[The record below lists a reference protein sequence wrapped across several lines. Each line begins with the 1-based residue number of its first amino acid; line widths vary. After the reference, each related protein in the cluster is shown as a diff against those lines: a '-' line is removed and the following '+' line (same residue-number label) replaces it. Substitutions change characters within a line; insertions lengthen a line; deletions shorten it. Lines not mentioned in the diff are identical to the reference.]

1 MGPIPTVRSGA
12 AVPEA
17 NGHHAMTDEL
27 TRWLEQIGLGEH
39 AAAFVSQGID
49 WDILGALSEQDMK
62 ELGLSLGDRK
72 RLLKALA
79 TLPEERTATPEHESE
94 RRQQP
99 LASPAPAAEAER
111 RQLTVMFIDLIE
123 STPLTERFD
132 PEDMR
137 HVLRLFHQACADA
150 IETHEGHIANY
161 IGDGLLVYFGYPKA
175 HEDDAVRAVRAAL
188 AAIATLRTANDR
200 LEAEKNVRLR
210 VRIGIETG
218 LVVAGEVGAGAA
230 RDRQAIV
237 GETPIVAARLQA
249 LAPPDTVVIGP
260 ATERLIQGS
269 FLLES
274 LGRRELKGV
283 SGPIE
288 VYRVLSQ
295 TDAID
300 SFEIRAGRGLTP
312 LIGRTAELEML
323 RQRWNQIC
331 DGEMRCV
338 MLIGE
343 PGIGK
348 SRTLRAFRD
357 GIGGAHQVIS
367 FHCSAYYGDSPFW
380 PVLQQLH
387 RAFGLESKV
396 FTSSDI
402 DRLES
407 GLGGLG
413 IEVEEAGLVLT
424 TLFGMPAGGRY
435 PAVDASSPSFK
446 RRTLNVL
453 VGMIEQ
459 MTRRQPVLLIVE
471 DAHWIDPSTQEL
483 IRLTLERLVSA
494 RLLVVLT
501 ARPEFKP
508 GWIYPHLLQ
517 INLDR
522 LSRRDRV
529 AMIERLTA
537 GKQLPPFLL
546 DQIVAKTDGIP
557 LFVEELTKTV
567 LQDDLLHDAG
577 GRYELKGT
585 PQAIAVPDTLQ
596 GSLLSRLDRLDPEVK
611 ETAQIAATI
620 GRQFACGLL
629 ALIAAK
635 PASELQATLDRLVAA
650 EIILPAPGSAPDDSA
665 YLFRHGL
672 IQEIAYQSL
681 LLSRRRQYHGLI
693 AESLERHYP
702 EIVER
707 QPELIAQNFAASE
720 QPARAIGYWQ
730 RAGERALARAAFEEA
745 IADTQRGLDLVEK
758 LSRPDHE
765 RALETLPLL
774 LVRGKAELRS
784 GSRQAIQ
791 TFREAARIARTE
803 KLPSFLAEAAT
814 GFGNAEVFI
823 GSGEESVV
831 LLEEALALAPIG
843 ETSERCRLLGGL
855 AQALNMTGATARA
868 GDIARQAVVL
878 ARRLNDRPGLLGALL
893 PQLMYVGAHPLPAAE
908 FPARRQ
914 VLTEIGEVADQ
925 LGDGEAIKH
934 VCIRSLTGYLEIG
947 DFDRFEKTL
956 ERYQQ
961 AAATEHDF
969 VDNWFVAGS
978 QAMHAILAGDF
989 ALAERKAE
997 EALQVAG
1004 SADAQTAAGVYGMQ
1018 MFTIRREQGRLAEIA
1033 PLLKRFVDEN
1043 PEDAAWRPGL
1053 MLIASDLGFDAQAQ
1067 RSLER
1072 MAESGFS
1079 IPMDG
1084 KHLVT
1089 LTYLAEVAARL
1100 REPDHA
1106 ERIYAILLPFRD
1118 QVATVPVFT
1127 VCCGA
1132 VARYLG
1138 LLASALG
1145 NWPAAEEHFEY
1156 AMAMNERIRGW
1167 PWLAHSRH
1175 EFAVMLSRRDRRGDQ
1190 ARAADLLA
1198 KAAAAAKELKMF
1210 ALTERLSGAV
1220 NSPGVRN

>member
-1 MGPIPTVRSGA
+1 MA
-12 AVPEA
+12 
-17 NGHHAMTDEL
+17 DEL
-27 TRWLEQIGLGEH
+27 TRWLAQVGLGAH
-39 AAAFVSQGID
+39 ATAFISQGVD
-49 WDILGALSEQDMK
+49 WDVLGALSEQDLK

-72 RLLKALA
+72 RLLRALS
-79 TLPEERTATPEHESE
+79 TLSEAQTAPRAPETLEPKHSLPSRG
-94 RRQQP
+94 
-99 LASPAPAAEAER
+99 LVGEAER
-111 RQLTVMFIDLIE
+111 RQITVMFIDLIE

-137 HVLRLFHQACADA
+137 YVLGLFHQGCVHA
-150 IETHEGHIANY
+150 IEAHEGHIANY

-188 AAIATLRTANDR
+188 ATIASLHAVNDR
-200 LEAEKNVRLR
+200 LEAEKNVSLR

-218 LVVAGEVGAGAA
+218 LVVAGEVGAGSA
-230 RDRQAIV
+230 RDRQAII
-237 GETPIVAARLQA
+237 GETPIVAARLQS

-269 FLLES
+269 FLVES

-283 SGPIE
+283 SCPIE
-288 VYRVLSQ
+288 VFRVLSQ
-295 TDAID
+295 TGAVD
-300 SFEIRAGRGLTP
+300 SFEIRVGRGLTP

-357 GIGGAHQVIS
+357 SIGADAHQVIS
-367 FHCSAYYGDSPFW
+367 FHCSAYYCDSPFW
-380 PVLQQLH
+380 PVLQQLQ
-387 RAFGLESKV
+387 RAFGLDQKV
-396 FTSSDI
+396 FSASDI

-407 GLGGLG
+407 GLQELG
-413 IEVEEAGLVLT
+413 IDAADAALVLT
-424 TLFGMPAGGRY
+424 TLFGMPTAGRY
-435 PAVDASSPSFK
+435 PTVDASAPSFK

-453 VGMIEQ
+453 VGMMEQ
-459 MTRRQPVLLIVE
+459 MTRRQPVLLVVE

-483 IRLTLERLVSA
+483 VRLTLERLVSA
-494 RLLVVLT
+494 RLLVLLT

-508 GWIYPHLLQ
+508 GWNYPHLLQ

-537 GKQLPPFLL
+537 GKQLPSFVV

-567 LQDDLLHDAG
+567 LQGELLHDVG
-577 GRYELKGT
+577 GRYELKET
-585 PQAIAVPDTLQ
+585 PQAMAIPDTLQ
-596 GSLLSRLDRLDPEVK
+596 GSLLSRLDRLEPEVK

-620 GRQFACGLL
+620 GRQFDRKLL
-629 ALIAAK
+629 ALIATK
-635 PASELQATLDRLVAA
+635 PASELQATLDRLAAA
-650 EIILPAPGSAPDDSA
+650 EIILPAPGSAPEQSA

-681 LLSRRRQYHGLI
+681 LLSRRRQYHRLI
-693 AESLERHYP
+693 AESLERYYP

-720 QPARAIGYWQ
+720 RPDRAIGYWQ
-730 RAGERALARAAFEEA
+730 RAGERALASAAFEEA
-745 IADTQRGLDLVEK
+745 IADVQRGLGLVEK
-758 LSRPDHE
+758 LSCLDHE
-765 RALETLPLL
+765 RAIQTLPLL
-774 LVRGKAELRS
+774 LIRGKSEHRS
-784 GSRQAIQ
+784 GSRQAIR

-814 GFGNAEVFI
+814 GFGTAEVFS
-823 GSGEESVV
+823 GSGEESVG
-831 LLEEALALAPIG
+831 LFEEALAVAPTG
-843 ETSERCRLLGGL
+843 ETIERCRLLGGL
-855 AQALNMTGATARA
+855 AQALNMTGATERA
-868 GDIARQAVVL
+868 GDVARRAVVL
-878 ARRLNDRPGLLGALL
+878 ARRLNDGPGLLGALMS
-893 PQLMYVGAHPLPAAE
+893 QLMYVGAQPMREAE
-908 FPARRQ
+908 FPVRRHVLDELRQ
-914 VLTEIGEVADQ
+914 VADR
-925 LGDGEAIKH
+925 LGDGESIKH
-934 VCIRSLTGYLEIG
+934 VCIRSLTAYLEIG
-947 DFDRFEKTL
+947 DFDRFEKGL

-961 AAATEHDF
+961 IAAAEHDF
-969 VDNWFVAGS
+969 IDKWFVAGS

-989 ALAERKAE
+989 ALAERRAE
-997 EALQVAG
+997 EALKVEE

-1033 PLLKRFVDEN
+1033 PLLKQFVDEN

-1053 MLIASDLGFDAQAQ
+1053 MLIASDLGFEAQAQ
-1067 RSLER
+1067 RNLER
-1072 MAESGFS
+1072 MAESDFS
-1079 IPMDG
+1079 VPMDG
-1084 KHLVT
+1084 KRLVT
-1089 LTYLAEVAARL
+1089 LTYLAEVAARV
-1100 REPDHA
+1100 RESEYA
-1106 ERIYAILLPFRD
+1106 ERIYMTLLPFRD

-1127 VCCGA
+1127 LCYGA

-1145 NWPAAEEHFEY
+1145 DWSAAEEHFEY
-1156 AMAMNERIRGW
+1156 AVAMNERIRGW

-1175 EFAVMLSRRDRRGDQ
+1175 EFAVMLSTRSRKGDKT
-1190 ARAADLLA
+1190 RAADLLA
-1198 KAAAAAKELKMF
+1198 MAAETAKKLEMF
-1210 ALTERLSGAV
+1210 ALTERISGSINSSGAS
-1220 NSPGVRN
+1220 N